1 MHAAGQ
7 NEAFRDRRIILRGFG
22 ILFLLVGFTGAVF
35 GPLEMYAFYLFSE
48 GGRFHYP
55 GFGFGSFMFG
65 LIAVQIMGYYVIALI
80 CIPLGYGH
88 WRLRRW
94 IQRVSL
100 TLLWSWLILGI
111 PLLIAFVVM
120 LIASKDSAGV
130 LDYLVVPL
138 IPIAYLVV
146 PGLLIWFYRSES
158 VRMTL
163 ETRDPN
169 QNWIDQQPIP
179 ILVLCFLYFVYLLAL
194 HGLTF
199 FNGIL
204 PFFHVFLVDLAGFG
218 LITISVIW
226 LAILIW
232 GTIRR
237 EIWAWWGALLTF
249 GLLTFSSI
257 LALSRYSWADLLNLM
272 KFTETEVE
280 ALGGIPFQG
289 FHLIPIVG
297 IPLFLTLVVILYS
310 RSYFGVRSSN
320 LTESQPFVESN

>member
-1 MHAAGQ
+1 
-7 NEAFRDRRIILRGFG
+7 
-22 ILFLLVGFTGAVF
+22 
-35 GPLEMYAFYLFSE
+35 
-48 GGRFHYP
+48 
-55 GFGFGSFMFG
+55 
-65 LIAVQIMGYYVIALI
+65 LIAVKIMGYYVIALI

-88 WRLRRW
+88 WMLRRW

-120 LIASKDSAGV
+120 LIASKDSAGA
-130 LDYLVVPL
+130 LDYLLVPL

-179 ILVLCFLYFVYLLAL
+179 ILVLCFLYFVNLLAL
-194 HGLTF
+194 HCLTF

-237 EIWAWWGALLTF
+237 ELWAWWGALLTF

-272 KFTETEVE
+272 KFAETELE
-280 ALGGIPFQG
+280 ALGGVPLQG

-297 IPLFLTLVVILYS
+297 IPMFLTLVVILYS